1 MFKFDF
7 PEEILNIIFSFL
19 IGDGSKCWL
28 NIDQKEINLL
38 NDKMRK
44 IKCWEL
50 KRSFDYYKANT
61 FTCEIRQFFK
71 RKQGYVDCEAI
82 DSLTKSLPEDVCLN
96 HSIFNLKEIDVLRSC
111 YKKSIMKQNLSSK
124 SFIFYNTFNNNHFIH
139 MNTVNE
145 MKILKGKCKIEFNNL
160 IKFGNYCCGGKGCS
174 INFNLE

>member
-71 RKQGYVDCEAI
+71 RKQCHTLCI
-82 DSLTKSLPEDVCLN
+82 SNDSLTKSLPEDVCLN
-96 HSIFNLKEIDVLRSC
+96 HSIFNLRPPYFLLPNKIFMDRR
-111 YKKSIMKQNLSSK
+111 IT
-124 SFIFYNTFNNNHFIH
+124 SFSF
-139 MNTVNE
+139 
-145 MKILKGKCKIEFNNL
+145 L
-160 IKFGNYCCGGKGCS
+160 IG
-174 INFNLE
+174 